1 MSLIRTKMLLLEH
14 MKVLETLYL
23 RAIDLSPQ
31 VEYNKLHERRD
42 CVGKTP
48 LASPGSLATHL
59 QVHWPPTSSLPTM
72 CPRVGDAPLALVGFN
87 QQEAPLGA
95 QRAGEGTG
103 QRTILGLLPVLLTWW
118 LMNHCTASLLGSG
131 HCSLALPLLTSRRGS
146 LLLLP
151 W

>member
-1 MSLIRTKMLLLEH
+1 MRER
-14 MKVLETLYL
+14 L
-23 RAIDLSPQ
+23 RL
-31 VEYNKLHERRD
+31 
-42 CVGKTP
+42 T
-48 LASPGSLATHL
+48 L

-72 CPRVGDAPLALVGFN
+72 CPGVGDAPLALVGFN

-131 HCSLALPLLTSRRGS
+131 HCSLALPLLTSQRLPAAPALVGVFASCPHLCKQS
-146 LLLLP
+146 L
-151 W
+151 